1 MYIDYNM
8 AAIAIGGVFMLCI
21 SSAVGGGL
29 LFIRTKDQDRKR
41 IKDIEDNV
49 GNAAAFVIYPECD
62 YKGEPIVTFDI
73 VPDEEFGSMTMNGFG
88 DSPGKSFILPPGIK
102 MDRYTKTEL
111 EGVKLPH
118 KGPSYARCTDIKS
131 LYAESGTPPT

>member
-1 MYIDYNM
+1 M